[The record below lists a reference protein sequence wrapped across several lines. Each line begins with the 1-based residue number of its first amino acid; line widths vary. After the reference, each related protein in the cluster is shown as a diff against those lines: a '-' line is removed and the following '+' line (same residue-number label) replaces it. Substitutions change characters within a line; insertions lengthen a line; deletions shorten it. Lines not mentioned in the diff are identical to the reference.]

1 MPYTVTVSLEK
12 FLERITPTALQSQT
26 ASRRQGAILEMLAS
40 RFKLVNRIP
49 TGSFQRRTALRNVSD
64 ADAIAVFDILWALF
78 KTPRQLLENVRDET
92 IAEWSR
98 LQLEQAWL
106 ADASHVERKARDEL
120 GMDQPSETQIL
131 VVEQ

>member
-1 MPYTVTVSLEK
+1 MNVRLILTILLLASVTVS
-12 FLERITPTALQSQT
+12 ALGVVYTRHQSR
-26 ASRRQGAILEMLAS
+26 SLS
-40 RFKLVNRIP
+40 V
-49 TGSFQRRTALRNVSD
+49 ALGE
-64 ADAIAVFDILWALF
+64 
-78 KTPRQLLENVRDET
+78 LENVRDET